1 MTRTLSAG
9 AMPADGYAFGEF
21 VLDLRSGALRRGGT
35 TLPLRP
41 KAFDV
46 LVYLIGKQGQAV
58 AKTELIDKVWRDV
71 IVTENSLAQCIK
83 EVRQALGD
91 EAQAIIKTVAK
102 RGYLFAVPV
111 NEIDESIAPTPAASP
126 PLPDRPSIAVLPF
139 VNMSGEADQEHFAD
153 GITEDLITGLA
164 RIHWL
169 FVIARNSSFAFKNR
183 AGDVKDVARRLGVRY
198 VLEGSV
204 RRAGRQLRITAQLV
218 DGTTGIHHWAER
230 YDRELG
236 DIFALQDEIT
246 RSVAGAIEPRL
257 LAAEGVRALNR
268 SNPDIGA
275 WELVARARTYFWRMT
290 PGDCETAIGALNS
303 VVDAY
308 PDYAPARSLLS
319 FCLVFGS
326 HMGWVDHI
334 ESLPA
339 GERHAIR
346 AISLDDRDPWGH
358 MALAY
363 LALME
368 RRTEEAIAGFRRAVE
383 MNPNSA
389 AAHSF
394 LSLGLAFAGV
404 DAEAIGHGNEAI
416 RLSPVDPEM
425 ARTLGGIGVA
435 HYLAGRF
442 EDAARVAADS
452 LRLRPGFH
460 GGQRLHCASLA
471 QAGRID
477 AARALFAKMR
487 AEQPQLSARWVRL
500 NVPYQT
506 PELMGRFLDG
516 LRKAGLEN

>member
-1 MTRTLSAG
+1 
-9 AMPADGYAFGEF
+9 MPADGYAFGQF
-21 VLDLRSGALRRGGT
+21 VVDLRAGALRHGET
-35 TLPLRP
+35 ALPLRP

-46 LVYLIGKQGQAV
+46 LVYLIGKRGEAV
-58 AKTELIDKVWRDV
+58 SKSELIDGVWKDV

-91 EAQAIIKTVAK
+91 DAQAIIKTVAK

-111 NEIDESIAPTPAASP
+111 SEICDRTEPASVKPAP

-139 VNMSGEADQEHFAD
+139 ANMSGEQDQEHFAD

-169 FVIARNSSFAFKNR
+169 FVIARNSSFAYKNR
-183 AGDVKDVARRLGVRY
+183 IADVKDVARQLGVRY

-204 RRAGRQLRITAQLV
+204 RRSGQQLRITAQLA
-218 DGTTGIHHWAER
+218 DGMTGTQHWAER
-230 YDRELG
+230 YDRQLG

-246 RSVAGAIEPRL
+246 RNVAGAIEPRL
-257 LAAEGVRALNR
+257 LAAEGVRAL
-268 SNPDIGA
+268 SHANPDIGA

-290 PGDCETAIGALNS
+290 PGDCETAIGALNDA
-303 VVDAY
+303 VEAY

-326 HMGWVDHI
+326 HMGWIDHI
-334 ESLPA
+334 QSLPA
-339 GERHAIR
+339 GERHALR

-404 DAEAIGHGNEAI
+404 DAEAIEHGEEAI

-425 ARTLGGIGVA
+425 ARTLGGIAVA

-442 EDAARVAADS
+442 DEAIRVTAES

-460 GGQRLHCASLA
+460 GGQRLQCASLA
-471 QAGRID
+471 QAGRLD
-477 AARALFAKMR
+477 EARGLMAKMR
-487 AEQPQLSARWVRL
+487 AEQPQLSSKWVKL

-506 PELMGRFLDG
+506 RALMERFLDG

>member
-1 MTRTLSAG
+1 MSER
-9 AMPADGYAFGEF
+9 GYAFGQF
-21 VLDLRSGALRRGGT
+21 VVDLRAGALRRGKN

-46 LVYLIGKQGQAV
+46 LVYLIGKRGEAV
-58 AKTELIDKVWRDV
+58 SKSELIDGVWKDV
-71 IVTENSLAQCIK
+71 IVTENSLAQCVK
-83 EVRQALGD
+83 EVRHALGD
-91 EAQAIIKTVAK
+91 EAQTIIKTVAK
-102 RGYLFAVPV
+102 RGYLFAALTS
-111 NEIDESIAPTPAASP
+111 EIPDRIEPASAHPAP
-126 PLPDRPSIAVLPF
+126 PLPGRPSIAVLPF
-139 VNMSGEADQEHFAD
+139 TNMSGEQDQEHFAD
-153 GITEDLITGLA
+153 GVTEDLITGLA

-169 FVIARNSSFAFKNR
+169 FVIARNSSFAYKDR
-183 AGDVKDVARRLGVRY
+183 AVDVKDIARQLGVRY
-198 VLEGSV
+198 ILEGSV
-204 RRAGRQLRITAQLV
+204 RRAGQQLRITAQLV
-218 DGTTGIHHWAER
+218 DGATGAHHWAER
-230 YDRELG
+230 YDRPLG

-246 RSVAGAIEPRL
+246 RNVAGAIEPRL
-257 LAAEGVRALNR
+257 LAAEGVRAL
-268 SNPDIGA
+268 SHPTPDIGA

-303 VVDAY
+303 AVEGH

-326 HMGWVDHI
+326 HMGWIDHVQ
-334 ESLPA
+334 SLPA
-339 GERHAIR
+339 GERHALR

-358 MALAY
+358 IALAY

-368 RRTEEAIAGFRRAVE
+368 RCTEEAIAGFRRAVE

-404 DAEAIGHGNEAI
+404 EAEAIQHGEEAI
-416 RLSPVDPEM
+416 RLSPIDPEM

-442 EDAARVAADS
+442 DEAIRVTAES

-471 QAGRID
+471 QAGRVD
-477 AARALFAKMR
+477 EARGLMAKMR

-506 PELMGRFLDG
+506 PELMERFLDG
-516 LRKAGLEN
+516 LRRAGLEN

>member
-1 MTRTLSAG
+1 MSG
-9 AMPADGYAFGEF
+9 SGYAFGPF
-21 VLDLRSGALRRGGT
+21 VVDLRAGALRRGET
-35 TLPLRP
+35 VLPLRP

-46 LVYLIGKQGQAV
+46 LVYLIGKRGQAV
-58 AKTELIDKVWRDV
+58 SKSELIDGVWKDV
-71 IVTENSLAQCIK
+71 IVTENSLAQCVK
-83 EVRQALGD
+83 DVRQALD
-91 EAQAIIKTVAK
+91 DPDQAIIKTVAK
-102 RGYLFAVPV
+102 RGYLFAASVS
-111 NEIDESIAPTPAASP
+111 EISDRIGPANAEPSP

-139 VNMSGEADQEHFAD
+139 ANTSGEQDQEHFAD

-169 FVIARNSSFAFKNR
+169 FVIARNSSFAYKGRITN
-183 AGDVKDVARRLGVRY
+183 VKDVARQLGVRY

-204 RRAGRQLRITAQLV
+204 RRAGQQLRITAQLV
-218 DGTTGIHHWAER
+218 DGTTGAQHWAER
-230 YDRELG
+230 YDRQLG

-246 RSVAGAIEPRL
+246 RTVAGAIEPRL
-257 LAAEGVRALNR
+257 LAAEGMRAL
-268 SNPDIGA
+268 SHANPDIGA
-275 WELVARARTYFWRMT
+275 WELVARARSYFWRMT

-303 VVDAY
+303 AVEAY

-326 HMGWVDHI
+326 HMGWIDHV

-339 GERHAIR
+339 GERHALR

-383 MNPNSA
+383 MNPNSG

-404 DAEAIGHGNEAI
+404 DAEAIQHGEEAI

-425 ARTLGGIGVA
+425 ARTLGGIAVA

-442 EDAARVAADS
+442 DEAIRVTAES

-460 GGQRLHCASLA
+460 GGQRLQCASLA
-471 QAGRID
+471 QAGRLGE
-477 AARALFAKMR
+477 ARGLMAKMR
-487 AEQPQLSARWVRL
+487 AEQPHLSAKWVKL

-506 PELMGRFLDG
+506 PELMERFLDG
-516 LRKAGLEN
+516 LRRAGLEN

>member
-1 MTRTLSAG
+1 MSG
-9 AMPADGYAFGEF
+9 NGYAFGDF
-21 VLDLRSGALRRGGT
+21 IVDLRAGALRRGGT

-58 AKTELIDKVWRDV
+58 SKSELIDNVWRDV

-83 EVRQALGD
+83 EVRKALGD
-91 EAQAIIKTVAK
+91 DAQTMIETVTK
-102 RGYLFAVPV
+102 RGYLFAPPV
-111 NEIDESIAPTPAASP
+111 SEIAGPASAETSP

-139 VNMSGEADQEHFAD
+139 ANTSGDPDQQHFAD
-153 GITEDLITGLA
+153 GITEDLITSLS
-164 RIHWL
+164 RISWL
-169 FVIARNSSFAFKNR
+169 FVIARNSSFAYKGR
-183 AGDVKDVARRLGVRY
+183 AVDVKDVSRQLGVRY

-204 RRAGRQLRITAQLV
+204 RRAAQRLRITAQLI
-218 DGTTGIHHWAER
+218 DGTTGAHHWAER
-230 YDRELG
+230 YDRELD

-246 RSVAGAIEPRL
+246 RNVAGAIEPRL
-257 LAAEGVRALNR
+257 LAAEGVRALAR
-268 SNPDIGA
+268 SAADLGA
-275 WELVARARTYFWRMT
+275 WELVARAQTHFWRMT
-290 PGDCETAIGALNS
+290 AGDCETAIGALTS
-303 VVDAY
+303 AVEAY

-326 HMGWVDHI
+326 HMGWVNHV
-334 ESLPA
+334 EGLPA

-346 AISLDDRDPWGH
+346 AIALDDRDPWGH
-358 MALAY
+358 IALAY
-363 LALME
+363 VALME

-383 MNPNSA
+383 LNSNSA
-389 AAHSF
+389 AARAY

-404 DAEAIGHGNEAI
+404 DGEAIEHGSEAI

-442 EDAARVAADS
+442 EEAIRVTAES

-471 QAGRID
+471 QAGRVEE
-477 AARALFAKMR
+477 ARALFARMR
-487 AEQPQLSARWVRL
+487 VEQPQLSAAWLRL

-506 PELMGRFLDG
+506 PALMNRFLDG
-516 LRKAGLEN
+516 LRKAGLDS

>member
-1 MTRTLSAG
+1 MSMRG
-9 AMPADGYAFGEF
+9 AMAADGYAFDEF
-21 VLDLRSGALRRGGT
+21 VVDLRAGALRRGDT
-35 TLPLRP
+35 ALPLRP

-46 LVYLIGKQGQAV
+46 LVYLIGKRGEAV
-58 AKTELIDKVWRDV
+58 SKSELIDGVWKDV
-71 IVTENSLAQCIK
+71 IVTENSLAQCVK

-91 EAQAIIKTVAK
+91 EAQTIIKTVPK
-102 RGYLFAVPV
+102 RGYLFAAPV
-111 NEIDESIAPTPAASP
+111 SEMADPTEPASVGPSP

-139 VNMSGEADQEHFAD
+139 TNMSGEQDQEHFAD

-169 FVIARNSSFAFKNR
+169 FVIARNSSFAYKGR
-183 AGDVKDVARRLGVRY
+183 TADVKDIARQLGVRY
-198 VLEGSV
+198 LLEGSV
-204 RRAGRQLRITAQLV
+204 RRAGQQLRITAQLV
-218 DGTTGIHHWAER
+218 DGATGAHHWAER
-230 YDRELG
+230 YDRQLG

-246 RSVAGAIEPRL
+246 RNVAGAIEPRL
-257 LAAEGVRALNR
+257 LAVEGVRALSHANA
-268 SNPDIGA
+268 DIGA

-290 PGDCETAIGALNS
+290 PGDCETAIGALNRA
-303 VVDAY
+303 VEAY

-326 HMGWVDHI
+326 HMGWIDHVQ
-334 ESLPA
+334 SLPA
-339 GERHAIR
+339 GERHALR

-358 MALAY
+358 LALAY

-404 DAEAIGHGNEAI
+404 DAKAIQHGDEAI
-416 RLSPVDPEM
+416 RLSPIDPEM

-442 EDAARVAADS
+442 DEAIRVTAES

-477 AARALFAKMR
+477 EARGLMAKMR
-487 AEQPQLSARWVRL
+487 AEQPQLSAKWVRL

-506 PELMGRFLDG
+506 PELMERFLAG

>member
-1 MTRTLSAG
+1 
-9 AMPADGYAFGEF
+9 MPAGGYAFGEF
-21 VLDLRSGALRRGGT
+21 VVDLRAGALRRGKT
-35 TLPLRP
+35 ALPLRA

-46 LVYLIGKQGQAV
+46 LVYLIGKRGEAV
-58 AKTELIDKVWRDV
+58 SKSELIDGVWKDV

-83 EVRQALGD
+83 DVRQALGD
-91 EAQAIIKTVAK
+91 DDQAIIKTVPK
-102 RGYLFAVPV
+102 RGYLFAASVSELADRTEPA
-111 NEIDESIAPTPAASP
+111 SITPSP

-139 VNMSGEADQEHFAD
+139 TNMSGEPDQEHFAD
-153 GITEDLITGLA
+153 GISEDLITGLA

-169 FVIARNSSFAFKNR
+169 FVIARNSSFAYKGR
-183 AGDVKDVARRLGVRY
+183 TADVKGIARQLGVRY
-198 VLEGSV
+198 LLEGSV
-204 RRAGRQLRITAQLV
+204 RRAGQQLRITAQLV
-218 DGTTGIHHWAER
+218 DGTTGAHHWAEH
-230 YDRELG
+230 YDRQLG

-246 RSVAGAIEPRL
+246 QNVAGAIEPRL
-257 LAAEGVRALNR
+257 LAAEGIRAL
-268 SNPDIGA
+268 SHANPDIGA

-290 PGDCETAIGALNS
+290 PGDCETAIGALNRA
-303 VVDAY
+303 VEAY

-326 HMGWVDHI
+326 HMGWIDHVQ
-334 ESLPA
+334 SLPA
-339 GERHAIR
+339 GERHALR

-358 MALAY
+358 IALAY

-404 DAEAIGHGNEAI
+404 DVEAIQHGEAAI
-416 RLSPVDPEM
+416 RLSPIDPEM

-442 EDAARVAADS
+442 DEAIRVTAES
-452 LRLRPGFH
+452 LQLRPGFH

-477 AARALFAKMR
+477 EARGLMAKMR
-487 AEQPQLSARWVRL
+487 AEQPQLSAKWVRM

-506 PELMGRFLDG
+506 PELMERFLAG
-516 LRKAGLEN
+516 LRKAGLDN